1 MKKTYAK
8 IVAIIAMVVI
18 MLAGNSALAY
28 TGDGFSIDMPST
40 YTSGGSNSWAN
51 TSSKATVNVQVLD
64 NTAGETISQESL
76 QESVDSLKSAYSGIV
91 IEKSE
96 ITKLNGMD
104 ALHIASNVSSMYL
117 EQYVVV
123 TSSKVFVLT
132 MGAYDKSYLSSSEAT
147 SILGSFKV
155 NGASS
160 SNTGYTGNGNN
171 TNKTFT
177 KTCRATEEGEIVFT
191 LTGDITEANASDPAN
206 PIVKDISESVTVN
219 IAEAP
224 IVTPSPSPSV
234 TPTPST
240 TPKPSTKPS
249 SSGSGSKIFKNP
261 KTATPLV
268 VLLLLSIILG
278 SLSLVRYNSKKNEME

>member
-1 MKKTYAK
+1 MKKIKLLAILLISFFAFNMNVFAEPEASLNASTSRVNVGDTFTVTVK
-8 IVAIIAMVVI
+8 LNSVAAW
-18 MLAGNSALAY
+18 
-28 TGDGFSIDMPST
+28 SI
-40 YTSGGSNSWAN
+40 NL
-51 TSSKATVNVQVLD
+51 TSSGEGKATGCTLEDSERVN
-64 NTAGETISQESL
+64 
-76 QESVDSLKSAYSGIV
+76 DS
-91 IEKSE
+91 
-96 ITKLNGMD
+96 
-104 ALHIASNVSSMYL
+104 
-117 EQYVVV
+117 
-123 TSSKVFVLT
+123 
-132 MGAYDKSYLSSSEAT
+132 
-147 SILGSFKV
+147 
-155 NGASS
+155 
-160 SNTGYTGNGNN
+160 GNGNN